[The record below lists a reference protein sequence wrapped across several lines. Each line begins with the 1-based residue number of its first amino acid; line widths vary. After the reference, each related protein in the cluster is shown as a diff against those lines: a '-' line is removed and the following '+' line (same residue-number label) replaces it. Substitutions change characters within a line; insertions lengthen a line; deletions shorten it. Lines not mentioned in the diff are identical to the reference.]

1 MNLLLCYRSKRSK
14 VSIVNQQRQK
24 PKLKAVY
31 KNSKVFIEYSNN
43 MDDTYEN
50 IDENNLKNKPKILDD
65 MTSDMFSKKI
75 FNQL

>member
-24 PKLKAVY
+24 YKLKAVY
-31 KNSKVFIEYSNN
+31 KNSKVFIECSNN

>member
-24 PKLKAVY
+24 RKLKAIY

-50 IDENNLKNKPKILDD
+50 IDENNL
-65 MTSDMFSKKI
+65 
-75 FNQL
+75 

>member
-24 PKLKAVY
+24 RKLKVVY

>member
-24 PKLKAVY
+24 CKLKAVY
-31 KNSKVFIEYSNN
+31 KNSKVFIECSNN
-43 MDDTYEN
+43 MDDTYQN

>member
-1 MNLLLCYRSKRSK
+1 M
-14 VSIVNQQRQK
+14 
-24 PKLKAVY
+24 KAVY